1 MRPGSFVFLLLVFSV
16 ASGCGPSMKRIGYEK
31 PAAEPREECSV
42 TFLEVEKDQAVP
54 GKLLGTVKIG
64 GSRFGFIVD
73 DFRDCSEKT
82 ARRIIREEACLL
94 GADIVALRGIKKFG
108 LGSNCYQ
115 ATADFIKSSDSLT
128 INDYL
133 AMKQSKSARSLSIAF
148 YGTLGYSGA
157 AMKKL
162 NNSIEYQEA
171 GLRSAGVP
179 VDLETFAPGGIEYGF
194 GFSAKI
200 RPTISAGVDISYQ
213 SMSVENRYADSN
225 LDLSNKIDANVID
238 FQGHAEY
245 RLPRLSGVNVGVTL
259 SGLLGKYHEV
269 SSSAQQDP
277 PTLSYSDVS
286 FWGSGLGFGTF
297 VGYEVPVRSRTLIL
311 VRAGYRMRI
320 LDQFGAGVLDAR
332 GRELETDFSGFYI
345 IAGLGRTMSDQ
356 SRR

>member
-1 MRPGSFVFLLLVFSV
+1 M
-16 ASGCGPSMKRIGYEK
+16 
-31 PAAEPREECSV
+31 
-42 TFLEVEKDQAVP
+42 TFLEVGINQAVP

-64 GSRFGFIVD
+64 GSRFGFIAD

-94 GADIVALRGIKKFG
+94 GADIVALRNIKKFS
-108 LGSNCYQ
+108 LGSSCYQ

-179 VDLETFAPGGIEYGF
+179 VDLETFAPGGIDFGV
-194 GFSAKI
+194 GFSATI

-225 LDLSNKIDANVID
+225 LDLSDKMDANVID

-259 SGLLGKYHEV
+259 SGLLGRYHEV
-269 SSSAQQDP
+269 SSLTQQDP
-277 PTLSYSDVS
+277 PVFSYSDAS

-297 VGYEVPVRSRTLIL
+297 VGYEVPVGSRALVF
-311 VRAGYRMRI
+311 VRAGYRMRV
-320 LDQFGAGVLDAR
+320 LHEFGAGVLDAR

-345 IAGLGRTMSDQ
+345 IAGVGRKLSEKTPQ
-356 SRR
+356 